1 MAAPIY
7 TQAQV
12 AAMIATPKYVPH
24 DAWNGRSEG
33 REGTDEVRNRIEAH
47 PIDEND
53 PTQFLIERCRCAAR
67 GEASF
72 TLFGRLA
79 EYVQQPLCRY
89 EIQIC
94 RHSNPKWFS
103 GPSYISARVPHK
115 HVYNERAILE
125 GWTWDKCAEPLKLNS
140 QPKKKLSVE
149 QCINWI
155 APIFLKEIHLEIHDP
170 ESNGLFGR

>member
-1 MAAPIY
+1 MPFAGRFCSSNRPHITDLFNREPSPFAGKDAMAAPIY

-53 PTQFLIERCRCAAR
+53 STQFLIERCRCAAR

-72 TLFGRLA
+72 TLFGRLS

-115 HVYNERAILE
+115 HV
-125 GWTWDKCAEPLKLNS
+125 
-140 QPKKKLSVE
+140 
-149 QCINWI
+149 
-155 APIFLKEIHLEIHDP
+155 
-170 ESNGLFGR
+170 